1 MPFAETPPDLTPE
14 PPKPLPPLSILTML
28 RLGLFQMGLGTM
40 SILTLGIL
48 NRVMINELAIPATVA
63 AGAIA
68 MHQFVSP
75 ARLWFGQL
83 SDHRPIK
90 GYHRTGY
97 IWIGSVLFVLAA
109 FLAVQVMWQL
119 GISLQTSGWSVQ
131 TYSWTGLM
139 GLIFALY
146 GIALSASSTPFAAML
161 VDISDEQERS
171 KLVGVVWSC
180 LMVGIVIGAILG
192 SVLLPKPLNGTC
204 QNLGTADLNLLKA
217 AVNRLFIVIPS
228 IVLGLGLFA
237 TAGIE
242 KKYSRFHHRSASN
255 STGRVIREDQITLGR
270 AFRVL
275 TASRQTGLFFG
286 FLLVMTLSLFLQDA
300 VMESYGGKVFGMC
313 VSETT
318 RLNAFFGTGTLI
330 GISGAGFFVV
340 PRLGKQNTARLG
352 CWLVAFTML
361 FVIGAGFTGY
371 PRFLEWGLLVFGLAS
386 GMTTTGAIS
395 LMLDL
400 TAVQTAGTFIG
411 AWGLAQAMA
420 RALATVL
427 GGAILDL
434 GRGLFDNVVLAYALV
449 FGVEAIGMLTAVWL
463 LNRVNAKE
471 FQSDAQIA
479 LGQVFSEEI
488 S

>member
-1 MPFAETPPDLTPE
+1 
-14 PPKPLPPLSILTML
+14 ML
-28 RLGLFQMGLGTM
+28 RLGLFQMGLGIM
-40 SILTLGIL
+40 SVLTLGIL

-83 SDHRPIK
+83 SDHRSIK

-119 GISLQTSGWSVQ
+119 GTSLQNSGWSSP
-131 TYSWTGLM
+131 TYAWTGLM
-139 GLIFALY
+139 GLTFALY
-146 GIALSASSTPFAAML
+146 GIALSASSTPFAALL
-161 VDISDEQERS
+161 VDISNEQERS
-171 KLVGVVWSC
+171 KLVGVAWSL
-180 LMVGIVIGAILG
+180 LMVGIVIGAVL
-192 SVLLPKPLNGTC
+192 SARLLPQPLNGTC
-204 QNLGTADLNLLKA
+204 QNLGVADLALLKT
-217 AVNRLFIVIPS
+217 AVNRLFILMPGL
-228 IVLGLGLFA
+228 VLGLGLFA

-242 KKYSRFHHRSASN
+242 KKYSRFRRRTGSAGSAEPADP
-255 STGRVIREDQITLGR
+255 VVREDQITLGR

-275 TASRQTGLFFG
+275 TTSRQTGLFFA
-286 FLLVMTLSLFLQDA
+286 FLLLMTLSLFMQDA

-318 RLNAFFGTGTLI
+318 RLNAFWGTGTLI
-330 GISGAGFFVV
+330 GISTAGFLIV
-340 PRLGKQNTARLG
+340 PRLGKQKTARLG

-361 FVIGAGFTGY
+361 FVIGSGFTGN
-371 PRFLEWGLLVFGLAS
+371 PLFLQLGLLVFGLAS
-386 GMTTTGAIS
+386 GITTTGAIS

-420 RALATVL
+420 RAFSTVM

-434 GRGLFDNVVLAYALV
+434 GRSLFDNNLVLAYALV
-449 FGVEAIGMLTAVWL
+449 FTVQAVGMLTAVGL
-463 LNRVNAKE
+463 LDRVNVKE
-471 FQSDAQIA
+471 FQTDAQTA
-479 LGQVFSEEI
+479 MGQVFSEEI